1 MKKEEQ
7 DVDFEKRIRNLE
19 KNVNKKEEKEKEIQ
33 RKIKEIENIQKKK
46 KMLKKLLMI
55 MITIVIYV
63 LENMK
68 QKNVIMDNVINV
80 KNVDQ
85 FI

>member
-1 MKKEEQ
+1 
-7 DVDFEKRIRNLE
+7 
-19 KNVNKKEEKEKEIQ
+19 
-33 RKIKEIENIQKKK
+33 
-46 KMLKKLLMI
+46 

-80 KNVDQ
+80 KNVD
-85 FI
+85 